1 MNIDKQRLIDI
12 VLEDIEFIAQQY
24 DESNAFN
31 ALHRS
36 QGQIDLLIRGG
47 VISSDEASH
56 LYDKQGKAR
65 ETAERNINSN

>member
-24 DESNAFN
+24 DEPNAFN

-36 QGQIDLLIRGG
+36 QGQIDLLLRSG
-47 VISSDEASH
+47 VISLDEAKG
-56 LYDKQGKAR
+56 LYGKQGKAR